1 MVLRYGIDTSILVRL
16 VTGEPEQMYLYCL
29 DKLTSL
35 IDGYDFKF
43 VASNQVI
50 GETYVTVQHHYG
62 MTRASAKSA
71 LLAVFEMGLVTPL
84 HGEEIISMLQE
95 SDSPGL
101 FDRLIASDYEHNDLE
116 VYTLDRR
123 MSSLVNA
130 RRL

>member
-1 MVLRYGIDTSILVRL
+1 M
-16 VTGEPEQMYLYCL
+16 YCL
-29 DKLTSL
+29 DRLASL
-35 IDGYDFKF
+35 VEGHEVEF
-43 VASNQVI
+43 VASNQVV

-62 MTRASAKSA
+62 MSRASAKSA
-71 LLAVFEMGLVTPL
+71 LLAVFEIGLVTPL

-123 MSSLVNA
+123 MSSLANA
-130 RRL
+130 HRL